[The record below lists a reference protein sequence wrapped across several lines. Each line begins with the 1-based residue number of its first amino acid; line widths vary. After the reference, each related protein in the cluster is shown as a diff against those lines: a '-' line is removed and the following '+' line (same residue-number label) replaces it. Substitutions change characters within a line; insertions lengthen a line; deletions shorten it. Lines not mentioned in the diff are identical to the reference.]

1 LKPNESAWAP
11 GSAPIVVVVS
21 HPILKQRADLHTIF
35 SARHGFVL
43 LQPLQ
48 TALVHQV
55 PSGYLQT
62 IILAEASQLTSEA
75 PHGARGATDSQ
86 RKVLILG
93 PEENNAQ
100 IADYIL
106 AGAMGF
112 LPETSSPSVLR
123 KAVKAVADG
132 EYWASRKQL
141 TSFVKRLVEILPVSK
156 LTPRE
161 LEIVGMLAAQNNNRT
176 IAANLGITYDT
187 VRWHLR
193 SIYAKLG
200 VKDRREVGAH
210 AGNLQQR
217 PELPAAPHLPDR
229 ALLH

>member
-1 LKPNESAWAP
+1 LKPNESSRAP
-11 GSAPIVVVVS
+11 GFAPIVVVIS
-21 HPILKQRADLHTIF
+21 HPKLKQRTDLHTIF
-35 SARHGFVL
+35 SARHGFVV
-43 LQPLQ
+43 LQHLQ
-48 TALVHQV
+48 TDLGHQV

-86 RKVLILG
+86 KKILILG
-93 PEENNAQ
+93 PEENNSQ
-100 IADYIL
+100 ITDYIL

-112 LPETSSPSVLR
+112 LAETSSPAVLR

-141 TSFVKRLVEILPVSK
+141 TLFVKRLVDILPVSK

-217 PELPAAPHLPDR
+217 PDAPQLPNAPNTR
-229 ALLH
+229 